1 MGKVIISESFYLRN
15 PRVGGRAGQAAGQGG
30 EIWMD
35 CRLRETVKKY
45 DKGNQLNNSRF
56 PLSCESYQ
64 GRLISVMFPRSVGC
78 PCDTDTIG
86 EE

>member
-1 MGKVIISESFYLRN
+1 MDGLQVT
-15 PRVGGRAGQAAGQGG
+15 AA
-30 EIWMD
+30 
-35 CRLRETVKKY
+35 VKKY